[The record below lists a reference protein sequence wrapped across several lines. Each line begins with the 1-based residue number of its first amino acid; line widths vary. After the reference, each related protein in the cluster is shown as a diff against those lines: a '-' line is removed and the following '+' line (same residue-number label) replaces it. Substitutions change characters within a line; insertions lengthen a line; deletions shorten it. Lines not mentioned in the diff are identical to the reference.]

1 MDGTPHA
8 CAGSYSRPVS
18 SLLCWNP
25 SKDTGFQALFHH
37 SPHRARALLMDTCPN
52 RGGSLYDS
60 VRYNFIAPLSGTPHV
75 LSDLACPINFF
86 SLFIANERSAND
98 FSTSNNTYITYGVSH
113 RTPKIK
119 YYCAF
124 QKTSVG
130 WGKIFGTPLER
141 NMFCFGIRN
150 LRNVGR
156 R

>member
-1 MDGTPHA
+1 MERRTRAPVHIPGPSLVCCAETLAKTRASRLFFTTAHTGHEPFSWTP
-8 CAGSYSRPVS
+8 
-18 SLLCWNP
+18 
-25 SKDTGFQALFHH
+25 
-37 SPHRARALLMDTCPN
+37 ARIG
-52 RGGSLYDS
+52 GGSLYDS

-75 LSDLACPINFF
+75 LSDLACPNNFF